1 MSNSSLVNYINISPN
16 RNVPRNHTIDTITIH
31 CVVGQASVEALGE
44 LFANPGRQASSNYGV
59 GYDGKIGLY
68 CPESDRSW
76 CSSSPENDNR
86 AITIEVASDNYYPYR
101 VNSAAYE
108 ALIKLVADIC
118 KRNGIKKLMWKN
130 NPNCGISQQNM
141 TVHRW
146 FAATECPGEY
156 LMLRMSEIA
165 SRVNAI
171 IDNGD
176 VPVGTIYRVQ
186 AGAFKQKENA
196 LTMEEGLKEK
206 GFATYIREENDI
218 YRVQCG
224 AFYEK
229 ENAEELLGKLISAGY
244 DDAFIKADGENTPD
258 PAQVPIPTPEIRVGD
273 KVRVLNAIQY
283 DNGQPFVVYFDAYD
297 VIEVSGDRVVI
308 GIGTTV
314 TAAVKKD
321 NLQVL

>member
-196 LTMEEGLKEK
+196 LKMEEGLKEK

-229 ENAEELLGKLISAGY
+229 ENAEELLGKLISA
-244 DDAFIKADGENTPD
+244 
-258 PAQVPIPTPEIRVGD
+258 
-273 KVRVLNAIQY
+273 
-283 DNGQPFVVYFDAYD
+283 
-297 VIEVSGDRVVI
+297 
-308 GIGTTV
+308 
-314 TAAVKKD
+314 
-321 NLQVL
+321 